1 MFTGILFKDGQ
12 IKGDRSG
19 FKLDFF
25 FQIIRSYKSD
35 SYMFD
40 VLTKK
45 QYACIINFT
54 KQNIVRQCFNNLI
67 HINDVELNNCLTIQR
82 IHY

>member
-1 MFTGILFKDGQ
+1 MFTGILFQDGQ

-40 VLTKK
+40 VLTK
-45 QYACIINFT
+45 
-54 KQNIVRQCFNNLI
+54 NNTL
-67 HINDVELNNCLTIQR
+67 VLLTLRNKI
-82 IHY
+82 

>member
-1 MFTGILFKDGQ
+1 MFTGILFQDGQ

-45 QYACIINFT
+45 KNT
-54 KQNIVRQCFNNLI
+54 LVL
-67 HINDVELNNCLTIQR
+67 LTLRNKI
-82 IHY
+82 

>member
-1 MFTGILFKDGQ
+1 MYTGILFQDGQ

-45 QYACIINFT
+45 KNT
-54 KQNIVRQCFNNLI
+54 LVL
-67 HINDVELNNCLTIQR
+67 LTLRNKI
-82 IHY
+82 